1 MKSIFKTEDF
11 DDWLRHLKDR
21 QARARILARLDR
33 VAVGNVGDVKS
44 VGSGVSEMRIDCG
57 PGYRIYFC
65 NRGTTIVVLLCGG
78 DKSTQKNDIKKAI
91 RLADEWEKNTDE

>member
-1 MKSIFKTEDF
+1 MKNIFKTEDF

-91 RLADEWEKNTDE
+91 RLADEWEKNTNE